1 MYMYKCICFV
11 FEIPRALRFYLHL
24 SLFLFREGGG
34 YFASPP
40 HTRAIFFLFV
50 ANGPTHTT
58 APYKK
63 ALHERF
69 LGIVDP
75 DDRVAFKLRSKHI
88 STHKMH
94 YGAYVV

>member
-1 MYMYKCICFV
+1 MYLFCFRNSAGCAILSS
-11 FEIPRALRFYLHL
+11 FEFIFIP
-24 SLFLFREGGG
+24 GGG
-34 YFASPP
+34 GGILLPPP